1 MSNRFGLPED
11 AIAAARSIM
20 SGTIKEEVEQIDELS
35 KATLKSYVKKSTKA
49 ADKAWD
55 KSEKEE
61 DKAMAT
67 DGMKYP
73 EKQKRHMDAAIKH
86 TDVWRKRDSGIK
98 VAKKKLGEEFEEDIF
113 VLDEQ
118 YGVGAVLNY
127 TDDTVTV
134 VFEGHVEE
142 YDADDVALVEEVV
155 DLQEI
160 SKETLQSYTAKAK
173 ADPAFEKKKGKPS
186 KTTVAIRAKRTAG
199 LENAKARLQ
208 AIVKKE
214 NEAHMEHAKKLSNKL
229 DAHFEAEAPKILAK
243 HGYEKIHSG
252 TFKDPYG
259 EGKDAHIS
267 TYVKKHDSGH
277 VTMFAMH
284 KKGDTG
290 HYGSSVH
297 EAKATSTKGSS
308 FSGHTPHY
316 GVFDDKGYEKHMTDM
331 MPKFEQHVI
340 HVKEHG
346 DNNRSW

>member
-11 AIAAARSIM
+11 AIAAARAIM
-20 SGTIKEEVEQIDELS
+20 GGVIKEEVEQIDELS
-35 KATLKSYVKKSTKA
+35 KGTLKSYMKKADAYVTKHGYNPA
-49 ADKAWD
+49 TASSDPKVVDKVD
-55 KSEKEE
+55 KREKIQFNL
-61 DKAMAT
+61 K
-67 DGMKYP
+67 
-73 EKQKRHMDAAIKH
+73 KRL
-86 TDVWRKRDSGIK
+86 
-98 VAKKKLGEEFEEDIF
+98 AKEEFEEDIF
-113 VLDEQ
+113 ILDEQ
-118 YGVGAVLNY
+118 YGVGAVLGFNE
-127 TDDTVTV
+127 DTVTV

-142 YDADDVALVEEVV
+142 YDADDVALVEELV
-155 DLQEI
+155 DLQEL
-160 SKETLQSYTAKAK
+160 SKDTLKSYVGKAK
-173 ADPAFEKKKGKPS
+173 ADPAFEKKKGKPA

-214 NEAHMEHAKKLSNKL
+214 SEAHMEHAKKLRNKL
-229 DAHFEAEAPKILAK
+229 DSHFESEAPKILAK

-259 EGKDAHIS
+259 EGKDTHIS
-267 TYVKKHDSGH
+267 TYVKKHDNGH

-284 KKGDTG
+284 KKGGTD
-290 HYGSSVH
+290 HYGSSAH

-316 GVFDDKGYEKHMTDM
+316 SVWDDKDHEKLMTDM

-346 DNNRSW
+346 DNNSSW